1 MNPPQAKMLSPQEL
15 AKLEHAFASDPGSD
29 AYRPLA
35 EAYLGMGRFMEAM
48 VVCKKGV
55 KAHPNRADPRLLLAR
70 VYAEQG
76 KDKKAIDELQGAL
89 GIAPKDRGVLRTL
102 AGIQLRSGD
111 AVSGKA
117 TLEKAWELDP
127 KDGETH
133 AAFAA
138 WKLEP
143 PRPPAPP
150 EPPPAPPTLGR
161 AAPPR
166 LGEVPAGGTAGP
178 ARTRSSVNGMPI
190 SPAAARSAPAAVGAD
205 DDEDVPVRPLKK
217 GHATRFV
224 ATTAVL
230 ILGLVSW
237 YGWGQWKAARD
248 NRFKKN
254 LKEVSD
260 QLRHDSFASYK
271 KATDAAS
278 AALEVEPGSA
288 QAHGYLAYAY
298 AIRWGE
304 HGDGDDA
311 HRFADEHLAAVR
323 RSGEPDKY
331 ADAAEA
337 LLATYAGKGTQA
349 LGMLESKVKALD
361 EKGQPSALLYLTQ
374 GIIQMNVG
382 DLEHAKD
389 SLEKAQALAPSD
401 PRVYSAL
408 GTLYRRRGD
417 ARTADQ
423 SYGFAL
429 RYERDHPES
438 LLGRALLSLE
448 SDNASGYPSA
458 AGQLKKLLDVDP
470 PPSPRQLATAHLA
483 RALLVSR
490 VTAAASGLQPVDAK
504 KLSDATGVP
513 LDRAAAA
520 ALTAKEDEEG
530 FALDRSNPELHLLR
544 GKRLM
549 VEGQTDAAIR
559 EMREAVKT
567 DPSRA
572 QAYVDLAQALIQK
585 PEGARDAQ
593 EALTTAIRT
602 MGESPRLM
610 VMLGQVYARQGRLD
624 EAAAQYTKA
633 LADPKAKNPDA
644 RLQLGVVYRE
654 RKDYPKAVE
663 QLTRASQEFIGQGG
677 RISETLTEL
686 GRAYEAQGDR
696 ARGGGEL
703 PPRAG
708 HRPHQRRRLL
718 LLRPLPVRRPPEPGE
733 GADGLPEV
741 SGARAPGRA
750 RRRGTGPGPLTGGPE
765 QRRRGLPGA
774 LPAAVPAAAPSP
786 RSQTS
791 RLGRGPSRAGATAW
805 GTLGHARRDGGLD
818 PRRPDRRTNR

>member
-1 MNPPQAKMLSPQEL
+1 MLSPQEL
-15 AKLEHAFASDPGSD
+15 AKLEHAFASNPGSD

-76 KDKKAIDELQGAL
+76 KDKKAIEELQGAL

-111 AVSGKA
+111 AVAGKA

-127 KDGETH
+127 KDGETQ
-133 AAFAA
+133 AIFAQ

-143 PRPPAPP
+143 PKPP
-150 EPPPAPPTLGR
+150 EPPPPPPSAVR
-161 AAPPR
+161 PSPPR
-166 LGEVPAGGTAGP
+166 LGEVPAGAP
-178 ARTRSSVNGMPI
+178 ARTRSTVNGMP
-190 SPAAARSAPAAVGAD
+190 PALARSAPAAAAIDD
-205 DDEDVPVRPLKK
+205 DDEAPVRPAKK
-217 GHATRFV
+217 GHATRFIVV
-224 ATTAVL
+224 AVAAVTV
-230 ILGLVSW
+230 LVGW

-248 NRFKKN
+248 IKFKKN

-271 KATDAAS
+271 KATDAAQ
-278 AALEVEPGSA
+278 AALEVEPSSVL
-288 QAHGYLAYAY
+288 AHGYLAYAY

-311 HRFADEHLAAVR
+311 RRFAEEHLAAVR
-323 RSGEPDKY
+323 RSGEQDKY

-337 LLATYAGKGTQA
+337 LLATYEGKGTQA
-349 LGMLESKVKALD
+349 LGTLEAKTKALD
-361 EKGQPSALLYLTQ
+361 DKGQPSALLYLTQ

-382 DLEHAKD
+382 DLEKARE

-408 GTLYRRRGD
+408 GTLHRRRGD
-417 ARTADQ
+417 ARAAEQ
-423 SYGFAL
+423 NYGFAL

-438 LLGRALLSLE
+438 LLGGALLSLE
-448 SDNASGYPSA
+448 SDNAARYPGA
-458 AGQLKKLLDVDP
+458 ATQLKKLLDADP

-490 VTAAASGLQPVDAK
+490 VTAAATVLQPPDAK
-504 KLSDATGVP
+504 KLSEATGVP
-513 LDRAAAA
+513 LDKAAAT
-520 ALTAKEDEEG
+520 ALATKEDDEG
-530 FALDRSNPELHLLR
+530 FALDRTNPELHLLR

-549 VEGQTDAAIR
+549 VDGQLDAAIK

-572 QAYVDLAQALIQK
+572 QAYVDLATALMQK
-585 PEGARDAQ
+585 PDGARDAQ

-624 EAAAQYTKA
+624 EAAAQFTKA
-633 LADPKAKNPDA
+633 LADGKSKNPDA

-654 RKDYPKAVE
+654 KKDYPHAVE

-677 RISETLTEL
+677 RISDTLTEL
-686 GRAYEAQGDR
+686 GRTYEAQGDR
-696 ARGGGEL
+696 VKAEDAYR
-703 PPRAG
+703 RALDTD
-708 HRPHQRRRLL
+708 PTN
-718 LLRPLPVRRPPEPGE
+718 
-733 GADGLPEV
+733 ADGYFFY
-741 SGARAPGRA
+741 ARFLSADRRSREKA
-750 RRRGTGPGPLTGGPE
+750 R
-765 QRRRGLPGA
+765 
-774 LPAAVPAAAPSP
+774 V
-786 RSQTS
+786 
-791 RLGRGPSRAGATAW
+791 TAQKY
-805 GTLGHARRDGGLD
+805 LELD
-818 PRRPDRRTNR
+818 PRGEHAAEALALAR

>member
-1 MNPPQAKMLSPQEL
+1 MSAPQAKMLSPQEL

-76 KDKKAIDELQGAL
+76 KDKKAIEELQSAL

-111 AVSGKA
+111 SAAGKA

-127 KDGETH
+127 KDGETQ
-133 AAFAA
+133 AAFAQ

-143 PRPPAPP
+143 PKPPAPP
-150 EPPPAPPTLGR
+150 EPPPPAPGTVRGP
-161 AAPPR
+161 PPR
-166 LGEVPAGGTAGP
+166 LGEVPAGGTA
-178 ARTRSSVNGMPI
+178 RTRPVVNGMP
-190 SPAAARSAPAAVGAD
+190 PALARSATAAAAAAAD
-205 DDEDVPVRPLKK
+205 DDEAPLLPAKK
-217 GHATRFV
+217 GHATRFMIAAV
-224 ATTAVL
+224 AAVVV
-230 ILGLVSW
+230 IVGW
-237 YGWGQWKAARD
+237 YGWGQWKGARD
-248 NRFKKN
+248 IRFKKN

-271 KATDAAS
+271 KATDAAQ
-278 AALEVEPGSA
+278 AALEVEPSSVL
-288 QAHGYLAYAY
+288 AHGYLAYAY

-311 HRFADEHLAAVR
+311 RRFAEEHLAAVR
-323 RSGEPDKY
+323 RSGEQDKY
-331 ADAAEA
+331 ADATEA
-337 LLATYAGKGTQA
+337 LLATYEGKGTQA
-349 LGMLESKVKALD
+349 LGTLENKTKALED
-361 EKGQPSALLYLTQ
+361 KGQPSALLYLTQ

-382 DLEHAKD
+382 DLEKAQE

-408 GTLYRRRGD
+408 GTLHRRRGD
-417 ARTADQ
+417 PRTADQ
-423 SYGFAL
+423 NYGFAL

-448 SDNASGYPSA
+448 SDNAAGYPGA
-458 AGQLKKLLDVDP
+458 AVQLKKLLDADP

-483 RALLVSR
+483 RALMVSR
-490 VTAAASGLQPVDAK
+490 VIAAAAGLQPADAR
-504 KLSDATGVP
+504 KLSEATGIP
-513 LDRAAAA
+513 LDRAAAL
-520 ALTAKEDEEG
+520 ALATKEDNEG

-549 VEGQTDAAIR
+549 VEGQLDAAIK

-572 QAYVDLAQALIQK
+572 QAYVDLATALMQK
-585 PEGARDAQ
+585 PDGARDAQ

-624 EAAAQYTKA
+624 EAAAQYNKA
-633 LADPKAKNPDA
+633 LADGKSKNPDA
-644 RLQLGVVYRE
+644 RLQLGLVYRE
-654 RKDYPKAVE
+654 KKDYPHAVE
-663 QLTRASQEFIGQGG
+663 QLTRAGQEFIGQGS
-677 RISETLTEL
+677 RISDTLTEL
-686 GRAYEAQGDR
+686 GRTYEAQGDR
-696 ARGGGEL
+696 VKAEE
-703 PPRAG
+703 AY
-708 HRPHQRRRLL
+708 
-718 LLRPLPVRRPPEPGE
+718 
-733 GADGLPEV
+733 
-741 SGARAPGRA
+741 
-750 RRRGTGPGPLTGGPE
+750 
-765 QRRRGLPGA
+765 RRGLDTDPTNADGYFYYA
-774 LPAAVPAAAPSP
+774 RFLSADR
-786 RSQTS
+786 RS
-791 RLGRGPSRAGATAW
+791 REKARVTAQKY
-805 GTLGHARRDGGLD
+805 LEID
-818 PRRPDRRTNR
+818 PRGEHASEAQALAR

>member
-1 MNPPQAKMLSPQEL
+1 MSPPQAKMLSPQEL

-76 KDKKAIDELQGAL
+76 KDKKAIEELQGAL

-111 AVSGKA
+111 AVAGKA

-127 KDGETH
+127 KDGETQ
-133 AAFAA
+133 AIFAQ

-143 PRPPAPP
+143 PK
-150 EPPPAPPTLGR
+150 PPPPPPSAVR
-161 AAPPR
+161 ASPPR
-166 LGEVPAGGTAGP
+166 LGEVPAGAP
-178 ARTRSSVNGMPI
+178 ARTRSTVNGMP
-190 SPAAARSAPAAVGAD
+190 PALARSAPAAAAIDD
-205 DDEDVPVRPLKK
+205 DDEAPVRPAKK
-217 GHATRFV
+217 GHATRFIVV
-224 ATTAVL
+224 AVAAVTV
-230 ILGLVSW
+230 LVGW

-248 NRFKKN
+248 IKFKKN

-271 KATDAAS
+271 KATDAAQ
-278 AALEVEPGSA
+278 AALEVEPSSVL
-288 QAHGYLAYAY
+288 AHGYLAYAY

-311 HRFADEHLAAVR
+311 RRFAEEHLAAVR
-323 RSGEPDKY
+323 RSGEQDKY

-337 LLATYAGKGTQA
+337 LLATYEGKGTQA
-349 LGMLESKVKALD
+349 LGTLEAKTKALD
-361 EKGQPSALLYLTQ
+361 DKGQPSALLYLTQ

-382 DLEHAKD
+382 DLEKARE

-408 GTLYRRRGD
+408 GTLHRRRGD
-417 ARTADQ
+417 ARAAEQ
-423 SYGFAL
+423 NYGFAL

-438 LLGRALLSLE
+438 LLGGALLSLE
-448 SDNASGYPSA
+448 SDNAARYPGA
-458 AGQLKKLLDVDP
+458 ATQLKKLLDADP

-490 VTAAASGLQPVDAK
+490 VTAAATVLQPPDAK
-504 KLSDATGVP
+504 KLSEATGVP
-513 LDRAAAA
+513 LDKAAAT
-520 ALTAKEDEEG
+520 ALATKEDDEG
-530 FALDRSNPELHLLR
+530 FALDRTNPELHLLR

-549 VEGQTDAAIR
+549 VDGQLDAAIK

-572 QAYVDLAQALIQK
+572 QAYVDLATALMQK
-585 PEGARDAQ
+585 PDGARDAQ

-624 EAAAQYTKA
+624 EAAAQFTKA
-633 LADPKAKNPDA
+633 LADGKSKNPDA

-654 RKDYPKAVE
+654 KKDYPHAVE

-677 RISETLTEL
+677 RISDTLTEL
-686 GRAYEAQGDR
+686 GRTYEAQGDR
-696 ARGGGEL
+696 VKAEDAYR
-703 PPRAG
+703 RALDTD
-708 HRPHQRRRLL
+708 PTN
-718 LLRPLPVRRPPEPGE
+718 
-733 GADGLPEV
+733 ADGYFFY
-741 SGARAPGRA
+741 ARFLSADRRSREKA
-750 RRRGTGPGPLTGGPE
+750 R
-765 QRRRGLPGA
+765 
-774 LPAAVPAAAPSP
+774 V
-786 RSQTS
+786 
-791 RLGRGPSRAGATAW
+791 TAQKY
-805 GTLGHARRDGGLD
+805 LELD
-818 PRRPDRRTNR
+818 PRGEHAAEALALAR

>member
-1 MNPPQAKMLSPQEL
+1 MSTPQAKMLSPQEL

-70 VYAEQG
+70 VYSEQG
-76 KDKKAIDELQGAL
+76 KDKKAIEELQSAL

-111 AVSGKA
+111 SVAGKA

-127 KDGETH
+127 KDGETQ
-133 AAFAA
+133 AAFAQ

-143 PRPPAPP
+143 PKPPAPP
-150 EPPPAPPTLGR
+150 EPPPPPPSAVRGP
-161 AAPPR
+161 PPR
-166 LGEVPAGGTAGP
+166 LGEVPAGGTA
-178 ARTRSSVNGMPI
+178 RTRSTVNGMP
-190 SPAAARSAPAAVGAD
+190 PALARSAPAAAAAD
-205 DDEDVPVRPLKK
+205 DDDEAPARPAKK
-217 GHATRFV
+217 GHATRFMIAAV
-224 ATTAVL
+224 AAVVV
-230 ILGLVSW
+230 IVGW
-237 YGWGQWKAARD
+237 YGWGQWRAGRD
-248 NRFKKN
+248 IRFKKN

-271 KATDAAS
+271 KATDAAQ
-278 AALEVEPGSA
+278 AALEVEPSSVL
-288 QAHGYLAYAY
+288 AHGYLAYAY

-311 HRFADEHLAAVR
+311 RRFAEEHLAAVR
-323 RSGEPDKY
+323 RSGEQDKY

-337 LLATYAGKGTQA
+337 LLATYQGKGTQA
-349 LGMLESKVKALD
+349 LGTLENRTKALD
-361 EKGQPSALLYLTQ
+361 DKGQPSALLYLTQ

-382 DLEHAKD
+382 DLERAQE

-408 GTLYRRRGD
+408 GTLHRRRGD
-417 ARTADQ
+417 PRTADQ
-423 SYGFAL
+423 NYGFAL

-448 SDNASGYPSA
+448 SDNAAGYPGA
-458 AGQLKKLLDVDP
+458 ATQLKKLLDADP

-490 VTAAASGLQPVDAK
+490 VTAAAAGLQPADAR
-504 KLSDATGVP
+504 KLSDSTGIP
-513 LDRAAAA
+513 LDRGA
-520 ALTAKEDEEG
+520 ALALATKEDDEG

-549 VEGQTDAAIR
+549 VEGQLDAAIR

-572 QAYVDLAQALIQK
+572 QAYVDLATALMQK
-585 PEGARDAQ
+585 PDGARDAQ

-624 EAAAQYTKA
+624 EAAAQYNKA
-633 LADPKAKNPDA
+633 LADGKAKNPDA
-644 RLQLGVVYRE
+644 RLQLGLVYRE
-654 RKDYPKAVE
+654 KKDYPHAVE
-663 QLTRASQEFIGQGG
+663 QLTRAGQEFIGQGS
-677 RISETLTEL
+677 RISDTLTEL
-686 GRAYEAQGDR
+686 GRTYEAQGDR
-696 ARGGGEL
+696 V
-703 PPRAG
+703 RAEEAY
-708 HRPHQRRRLL
+708 RRALDTD
-718 LLRPLPVRRPPEPGE
+718 PSN
-733 GADGLPEV
+733 ADGYFYY
-741 SGARAPGRA
+741 ARFLSADRRSREKA
-750 RRRGTGPGPLTGGPE
+750 R
-765 QRRRGLPGA
+765 
-774 LPAAVPAAAPSP
+774 V
-786 RSQTS
+786 
-791 RLGRGPSRAGATAW
+791 TAQKY
-805 GTLGHARRDGGLD
+805 LEID
-818 PRRPDRRTNR
+818 PRGEHAAEAQALAR